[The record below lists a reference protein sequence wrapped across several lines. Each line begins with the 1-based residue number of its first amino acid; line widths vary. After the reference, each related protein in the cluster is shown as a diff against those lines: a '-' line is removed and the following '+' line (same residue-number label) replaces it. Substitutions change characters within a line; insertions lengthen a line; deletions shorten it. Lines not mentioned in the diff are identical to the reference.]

1 MAVIALHSA
10 ATGLSSLSTNLDV
23 ISNNLANVNTP
34 GFKTSRVNFE
44 DLIYQHKEQPG
55 VENAAGDQRPAGLQV
70 GLGVKVSNTQYDFS
84 PGSPIETGEELDMM
98 IAGSGFFEV
107 EIVTEDGGG
116 IGYTRAGNFNVNSDG
131 EVVLGTRDGYR
142 LVPGLQIPGETVS
155 IDIASDG
162 TVQAFDREGNS
173 QEIGQIQLTNFINPA
188 GLKSIGG
195 NVYVETPASGPP
207 VQGNPGEGNLGTIQQ
222 GFIENSNVNMVR
234 ELVSLIK
241 TQRAFE
247 LNSQTIQAAD
257 RALEVVGNLRRF

>member
-10 ATGLSSLSTNLDV
+10 ATGLTSLSTSLDV
-23 ISNNLANVNTP
+23 IANNLANVNTP
-34 GFKTSRVNFE
+34 GFKSSRVNFE
-44 DLIYQHKEQPG
+44 DLIYEHREQPG
-55 VENAAGDQRPAGLQV
+55 VENANGDQRPAGLQV

-84 PGSPIETGEELDMM
+84 PGSPIETEQDLDLM
-98 IAGSGFFEV
+98 IAGAGFFEV

-116 IGYTRAGNFNVNSDG
+116 VGFTRAGNFNVNADG
-131 EVVLGTRDGYR
+131 EMVLGTRDGYR
-142 LVPGLQIPGETVS
+142 LVPGITIPEGTVS
-155 IDIASDG
+155 VEVASDG
-162 TVQAFDREGNS
+162 TVYAVDPENDL
-173 QEIGQIQLTNFINPA
+173 QEIGQIQLTNFINSA

-195 NVYVETPASGPP
+195 NIYVETAASGPP
-207 VQGNPGEGNLGTIQQ
+207 VQGTPGEGNLGTIEQ

-257 RALEVVGNLRRF
+257 SALEVVGNLRRF

>member
-55 VENAAGDQRPAGLQV
+55 VENAAGGQRPAGLQV

-84 PGSPIETGEELDMM
+84 PGSPIQTDQDLDMM
-98 IAGSGFFEV
+98 IGGAGFFEV

-116 IGYTRAGNFNVNSDG
+116 IGYTRAGNFNVNADG
-131 EVVLGTRDGYR
+131 EVVLGTREGYR
-142 LVPGLQIPGETVS
+142 LVPAIQVPAETVS
-155 IDIASDG
+155 IDISESGIVSAI
-162 TVQAFDREGNS
+162 DRENNA
-173 QEIGQIQLTNFINPA
+173 QEIGQIQLTNFVNSA

-195 NVYVETPASGPP
+195 NIYVETPASGPP
-207 VQGNPGEGNLGTIQQ
+207 VNGEPGQGNFGTIQQ